1 MLIRG
6 FIYFICIESRLIS
19 NSVYPDYK
27 EFALLPLFLPA
38 LHIPYSPDLLYVFH
52 FRKEQDS
59 KTQQPN
65 RTKKNII
72 KQVKI
77 LHIQAWQGNSIRK
90 GTQEQAKESE
100 IQPFPLLGVSQK
112 HEANSHNIYSETWC
126 RPVQAWCLPLQS
138 EWALLGWFC
147 GSCGSCSPGIFSSP
161 LTLWSSLPLFQRVP
175 WAPREGS

>member
-27 EFALLPLFLPA
+27 ESALLLLFLPA

-72 KQVKI
+72 KQVKS
-77 LHIQAWQGNSIRK
+77 LHIQA
-90 GTQEQAKESE
+90 
-100 IQPFPLLGVSQK
+100 
-112 HEANSHNIYSETWC
+112 
-126 RPVQAWCLPLQS
+126 
-138 EWALLGWFC
+138 
-147 GSCGSCSPGIFSSP
+147 
-161 LTLWSSLPLFQRVP
+161 
-175 WAPREGS
+175 